1 MDNPIKPT
9 TKSLAKAAGVSLAT
23 VDRVLNDRPGVR
35 RKTIEKVN
43 NAIKE
48 IGFVR
53 DLTAANLARKRE
65 YRFVFILPSS
75 GDHFL
80 NEINKNI
87 DEVNAV
93 ISKERVVISAIEVDE
108 TDPHN
113 LAKLL
118 SELDENSFDG
128 VAVMAPETPQLRD
141 AISHLKERGL
151 SVIAFISNLPNSHC
165 DSFVGIDNK
174 AAGKTAGKLLARFLQ
189 PATGKIIVIAETMQ
203 SRDSI
208 ERRLGFDSVINS
220 EFKELSVLPT
230 LETYNDPIRTKEV
243 VNNALNSHSDIKGI
257 YILSSEARII
267 MNAIKKIPRIS
278 ELTKIAHERTTYTT
292 NALEQKELDAVITQ
306 DTGHLVR
313 SAIRTLRAKTDKRE
327 IVESQERIRIEIL
340 LKENL

>member
-1 MDNPIKPT
+1 MDKLIKPT

-23 VDRVLNDRPGVR
+23 IDRVLNERPGVR
-35 RKTIEKVN
+35 SKTIEKVN
-43 NAIKE
+43 KAIDE

-65 YRFVFILPSS
+65 YRFVFILPAS

-80 NEINKNI
+80 DEINKNI
-87 DEVNAV
+87 DEINSV
-93 ISKERVVISAIEVDE
+93 ITGERVVVSAIEVDE
-108 TDPHN
+108 TDPH
-113 LAKLL
+113 KLSTL
-118 SELDENSFDG
+118 LNEIDEKKIDG

-141 AISHLKERGL
+141 AITHLKERGL
-151 SVIAFISNLPNSHC
+151 SVIAFISNLPNSNC
-165 DSFVGIDNK
+165 DHFIGIDNK
-174 AAGKTAGKLLARFLQ
+174 AAGRTAGKLLGRFLQ

-220 EFKELSVLPT
+220 EFKDLSVLPT
-230 LETYNDPIRTKEV
+230 IETYNDPIRAKEV
-243 VNNALNSHSDIKGI
+243 IKNSLASYSDIKGV

-267 MNAIKKIPRIS
+267 MNAIIKIPKIS
-278 ELTKIAHERTTYTT
+278 ELTKIAHERTSYTIK
-292 NALEQKELDAVITQ
+292 ALEEKELDAVITQ
-306 DTGHLVR
+306 NTGHLVR
-313 SAIRTLRAKTDKRE
+313 SAIRTLRAKTDKRD

>member
-1 MDNPIKPT
+1 MDKLIKPT

-23 VDRVLNDRPGVR
+23 IDRVLNERPGVR
-35 RKTIEKVN
+35 SKTIEKVN
-43 NAIKE
+43 KAIDE

-65 YRFVFILPSS
+65 YRFVFILPAS

-80 NEINKNI
+80 DEINKNI
-87 DEVNAV
+87 DEINSV
-93 ISKERVVISAIEVDE
+93 ITGERVVVSAIEVDE
-108 TDPHN
+108 TDPH
-113 LAKLL
+113 KLSTL
-118 SELDENSFDG
+118 LNEIDEKKVDG

-141 AISHLKERGL
+141 AITHLKERGL
-151 SVIAFISNLPNSHC
+151 SVIAFISNLPNSNC
-165 DSFVGIDNK
+165 DHFIGIDNK
-174 AAGKTAGKLLARFLQ
+174 AAGRTAGKLLGRFLQ

-220 EFKELSVLPT
+220 EFKDLSVLPT
-230 LETYNDPIRTKEV
+230 IETYNDPIRAKEV
-243 VNNALNSHSDIKGI
+243 IKNSLASYSDIKGV

-267 MNAIKKIPRIS
+267 MNAIIKIPKIS
-278 ELTKIAHERTTYTT
+278 ELTKIAHERTSYTIK
-292 NALEQKELDAVITQ
+292 ALEEKELDAVITQ
-306 DTGHLVR
+306 NTGHLVR
-313 SAIRTLRAKTDKRE
+313 SAIRTLRAKTDKRD